1 MQMSQTRK
9 KPSPKLSVI
18 VPAYNE
24 GYHIYENLLSICD
37 SLKGQAFELIVVD
50 DGSGDD
56 TFTESIRAA
65 KARKNI
71 IPIQLKA
78 NAGKGASLFRGFEE
92 ARGETIVF
100 FDSDLEIAP
109 QYIVKLLAVMQ
120 EQAADVVAGV
130 KDPIANRF
138 PAPRRLMSA
147 VYRNTVS
154 FLFDL
159 NITDTQTGIKLFKR
173 EVLENAIPRMS
184 VSRFAF
190 DLELLVAAS
199 RFGYHIVE
207 VPVEVSYAR
216 KGGMGRMRLGNLF
229 HTFSDTLG
237 IYFRASFWRW
247 LEPSASTQFW
257 MIIFVLGVFLAGIG
271 FAKILSPIILQPTLD
286 RVSYIIFLRFIPSA
300 IRDPMLAVAGVLTV
314 LVSLIQLNKSLLR
327 AFARKD
333 RGDLAGILRK

>member
-1 MQMSQTRK
+1 MTQIRK
-9 KPSPKLSVI
+9 RQPPQVSVI
-18 VPAYNE
+18 IPAYNE
-24 GYHIYENLLSICD
+24 AHHIYENLLSIHNA
-37 SLKGQAFELIVVD
+37 LKAHAFELIVVD
-50 DGSGDD
+50 DGSSDN
-56 TFTESIRAA
+56 TFSECKRAA
-65 KARKNI
+65 KARRGI
-71 IPIQLKA
+71 YPIQLRS
-78 NAGKGASLFRGFEE
+78 NRGKGASLFRGFDE
-92 ARGETIVF
+92 ARGEVIVF
-100 FDSDLEIAP
+100 FDSDLEIDP
-109 QYIVKLLAVMQ
+109 QYIVKLLAVLK
-120 EQAADVVAGV
+120 EQDADVAAGV

-147 VYRNTVS
+147 VYRNTVR

-159 NITDTQTGIKLFKR
+159 NISDTQTGIKVFKR
-173 EVLENAIPRMS
+173 EVLENAIPRIS

-207 VPVEVSYAR
+207 VPVQVSYAR
-216 KGGMGRMRLGNLF
+216 KGGMGRMKFGNLL

-257 MIIFVLGVFLAGIG
+257 MIVFVLGVFLAGIG

-286 RVSYIIFLRFIPSA
+286 KVSYIIFLRFIPA
-300 IRDPMLAVAGVLTV
+300 AVRDPLLAVTGVLTV
-314 LVSLIQLNKSLLR
+314 IVSLIQLNKSLLN

>member
-1 MQMSQTRK
+1 MTQIRK
-9 KPSPKLSVI
+9 RQAPQVSVI
-18 VPAYNE
+18 IPAYNE
-24 GYHIYENLLSICD
+24 AHHIYKNLLSIH
-37 SLKGQAFELIVVD
+37 SALKPHTFELIVVD
-50 DGSGDD
+50 DGSSDN
-56 TFTESIRAA
+56 TYSECQRAA
-65 KARKNI
+65 KAKRGI
-71 IPIQLKA
+71 HPIQLKS
-78 NAGKGASLFRGFEE
+78 NAGKGASLFRGFDE
-92 ARGETIVF
+92 ARGEVIVF
-100 FDSDLEIAP
+100 FDSDLEIDP
-109 QYIVKLLAVMQ
+109 QYIVKLLAVLK
-120 EQAADVVAGV
+120 EQDADVVAGV

-147 VYRNTVS
+147 VYRNTVR

-159 NITDTQTGIKLFKR
+159 NISDTQTGIKIFKR
-173 EVLENAIPRMS
+173 EVLENAIPRIS

-207 VPVEVSYAR
+207 VPVQVSYAR
-216 KGGMGRMRLGNLF
+216 KGGMGRMKFANIF
-229 HTFSDTLG
+229 ATFTDTLG

-257 MIIFVLGVFLAGIG
+257 MIVFVLGVFVAGIG

-286 RVSYIIFLRFIPSA
+286 KVSYIIFLRFIPAA
-300 IRDPMLAVAGVLTV
+300 IRDPLLAVTGVLTV
-314 LVSLIQLNKSLLR
+314 IVSLIQLNKSLLN

>member
-1 MQMSQTRK
+1 MTQTPK
-9 KPSPKLSVI
+9 KHPPKISVI

-24 GYHIYENLLSICD
+24 GYHIYDNLLTICD
-37 SLKGQAFELIVVD
+37 SLKDQAFELIVVD
-50 DGSGDD
+50 DGSSDD
-56 TFTESIRAA
+56 TFSESKRAA
-65 KARKNI
+65 KKRKNI
-71 IPIQLKA
+71 KPVQLTT
-78 NAGKGASLFRGFEE
+78 NAGKGASLFRGFDE
-92 ARGETIVF
+92 ALGETIVF

-109 QYIVKLLAVMQ
+109 HYIVKLLAVMD
-120 EQAADVVAGV
+120 EEGADVVAGV
-130 KDPIANRF
+130 KDPITNRF

-159 NITDTQTGIKLFKR
+159 KITDTQTGIKLFKR

-190 DLELLVAAS
+190 DLELLVAAA

-207 VPVEVSYAR
+207 VPVEVLYAR
-216 KGGMGRMRLGNLF
+216 KGGMGRMKFINVF
-229 HTFSDTLG
+229 ATFTDTLG

-247 LEPSASTQFW
+247 LEPSAGTQFW
-257 MIIFVLGVFLAGIG
+257 MIVFVLGVFLAGIG

-286 RVSYIIFLRFIPSA
+286 KVSYIIFLRFIPAA

-314 LVSLIQLNKSLLR
+314 LVSLIQLNKSLLN